1 MDPCLTCPSKFSL
14 RPSVSHDF
22 WFWLFVLLSFLLGIR
37 LLEYFK
43 IYLLEQTFI
52 KYKLCHLSPCSAF
65 IGFMCNVFWAVA
77 FLMTCNDS
85 LWKRRGSWWA
95 AIRGS
100 SSDIHLILGGES
112 LTGVDVPRL
121 CVTTILIR
129 REAEAEK
136 ADALLSRE
144 PDAGLKPRT
153 LGSWPET
160 KADAKPTKPSRCPW
174 SKLFNEFWDKLL

>member
-1 MDPCLTCPSKFSL
+1 MRQMEHKFLTVGKNHNCSMDPCLTCPSKFSL

-129 REAEAEK
+129 TAF
-136 ADALLSRE
+136 L
-144 PDAGLKPRT
+144 
-153 LGSWPET
+153 WIV
-160 KADAKPTKPSRCPW
+160 TKPHIPSTVYVLIIKCV
-174 SKLFNEFWDKLL
+174 SVINVTYI